1 MDKAKSNRRH
11 IYNSNVKDYAT
22 IIPVS
27 CVKTTLQNV
36 LIARRRRK
44 FLGDVVVPIKTGD
57 MARQWKFSDW
67 LMD

>member
-11 IYNSNVKDYAT
+11 T
-22 IIPVS
+22 HTPHELS